1 MSIDAEIFEVT
12 ETFHLV
18 EVKMCNGYTMDY
30 QRLVDEDL
38 RPALGDNCV
47 GLARGERERT
57 AEIAENKSI
66 EINKKGTIVKN

>member
-38 RPALGDNCV
+38 RPALGDIV
-47 GLARGERERT
+47 WVWQGEN
-57 AEIAENKSI
+57 ENI
-66 EINKKGTIVKN
+66 LQR